1 HTKTLGL
8 LASRSISRKC
18 SPGHMGIN
26 SKGLRPLWAQSLN
39 WLQVSASTKLPEI
52 DEREGNKFEPKM
64 TNVFGLKAQQQT
76 LEFILPGEG
85 AFHDEAQFVQ
95 CGIEEALAP
104 PFGRLPV
111 ARILFEVRLEPN
123 LE

>member
-1 HTKTLGL
+1 
-8 LASRSISRKC
+8 
-18 SPGHMGIN
+18 
-26 SKGLRPLWAQSLN
+26 
-39 WLQVSASTKLPEI
+39 
-52 DEREGNKFEPKM
+52 M

-111 ARILFEVRLEPN
+111 ARILRLA
-123 LE
+123 LGTHG